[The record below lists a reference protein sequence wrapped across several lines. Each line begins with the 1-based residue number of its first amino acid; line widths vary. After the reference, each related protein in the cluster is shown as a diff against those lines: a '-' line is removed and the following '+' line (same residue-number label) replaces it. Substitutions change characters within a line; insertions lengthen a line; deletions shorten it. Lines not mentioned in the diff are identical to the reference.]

1 MLVENDLRDTCGVS
15 SVDLLMKIK
24 SKLDDTGTLIKT
36 DKKMSPTVTGLH
48 TSPRNSIGRAEA
60 L

>member
-1 MLVENDLRDTCGVS
+1 MKKFTQTKQVLKNKLGPKMLVENDLRDTCGVS

-36 DKKMSPTVTGLH
+36 DK
-48 TSPRNSIGRAEA
+48 
-60 L
+60 